1 MGKRWKWEKPKVW
14 RFFQFYCAYFPLHRL
29 PGSFGCV
36 IYNRCYPTQD
46 ECDDPSDEEIMR
58 ILELIR
64 IKARN
69 THTEGAD
76 NERIN
81 RFVAWKSRKV
91 IQELEDEYTK
101 EEIQEKNIES
111 SDFRDVENRR
121 VAEIPSIIR
130 AYFSH
135 GRNCMYSRNCIYDCS
150 SIDIGETESL
160 GNWDIGAVRPFD
172 RFAFFNL
179 DTS

>member
-1 MGKRWKWEKPKVW
+1 
-14 RFFQFYCAYFPLHRL
+14 
-29 PGSFGCV
+29 
-36 IYNRCYPTQD
+36 
-46 ECDDPSDEEIMR
+46 MR

-69 THTEGAD
+69 AHTPGTD

-91 IQELEDEYTK
+91 VSDLEDEYTR
-101 EEIQEKNIES
+101 EEIQEKNKES
-111 SDFRDVENRR
+111 SDFRDVENSR
-121 VAEIPSIIR
+121 VAEIPPIIR

>member
-1 MGKRWKWEKPKVW
+1 
-14 RFFQFYCAYFPLHRL
+14 
-29 PGSFGCV
+29 
-36 IYNRCYPTQD
+36 
-46 ECDDPSDEEIMR
+46 MR

-69 THTEGAD
+69 AHTPGTD

-91 IQELEDEYTK
+91 INDFEDEYTR
-101 EEIQEKNIES
+101 EEIQEKNKES
-111 SDFRDVENRR
+111 SDFRDRQNSR
-121 VAEIPSIIR
+121 VAEIPPIIR

-160 GNWDIGAVRPFD
+160 ENWDIGAVRLNSLITFFD
-172 RFAFFNL
+172 L
-179 DTS
+179 DTC

>member
-1 MGKRWKWEKPKVW
+1 
-14 RFFQFYCAYFPLHRL
+14 
-29 PGSFGCV
+29 
-36 IYNRCYPTQD
+36 
-46 ECDDPSDEEIMR
+46 MR

-69 THTEGAD
+69 AHTPGTD

-91 IQELEDEYTK
+91 IKDLEDQYTQ
-101 EEIQEKNIES
+101 EEIQNESEKS
-111 SDFRDVENRR
+111 SDFRDAENSR

-150 SIDIGETESL
+150 SIDIGETESWNFY
-160 GNWDIGAVRPFD
+160 GIGELRPNSLMTFFD
-172 RFAFFNL
+172 L